1 MAFWTGV
8 VEDRNDPEQ
17 LGRCR
22 VRIFGHH
29 TGDTTS
35 LSTQD
40 LPWAIPLQSITSAAI
55 SGVGSTPVGIVP
67 GSWVMGFFLDGQDA
81 QKPIILG
88 TVAGKPAANPLV
100 QQAQQQQELAKDLNV
115 VTDGQGNIVRDG
127 SGQPIKTTQFE
138 DPLDNFGNLVKGDVN
153 KLITGIG
160 NFASA
165 NNYSKEENGKLGKY
179 QFSYVQLVILGYAY
193 RQIDTNSETELS
205 AELDPTNLDNPKF
218 WTGKGG
224 VYSKQ
229 DFLDKQS
236 VQDTAMIEM
245 STYNYKNLVRLGKI
259 NKETEPGIVAG
270 LLASAHIGGYSNS
283 DKLGRRTGDKLL
295 RDAFLIGAEAVS
307 GQDTEYNQALAD
319 RGSFFSTSIDGPGLT
334 SEELSNLVGFQDPN
348 KDFPRQEY
356 SNHNDLNKL
365 ALGEKGHRLFN
376 IKENQRETDIPKA
389 RSTETWE
396 EPKPVFGAEYP
407 YNQVLETEA
416 GHVVE
421 LDSTPG
427 AERIHVFHKKGTY
440 LEIDINGSMVRKV
453 VGDNYEII
461 DKNNYVF
468 VKGAESITIE
478 GKTRILV
485 KDQAFLEVEG
495 GLSITSNKDMVI
507 QTAKDMALIAN
518 RFELSSETGIDLKS
532 KGPVNIQGSSV
543 NVSATDGS
551 IINAAT
557 KSIFNTAGEQI
568 NNISGTETRL
578 QAGNQFDIK
587 SGTNT
592 NIDAGGQ
599 FNIRMGQAQAAPE
612 KNTTDLTIRATPE
625 EKTPTSVEPKPL
637 ARDITGPIS
646 FFGDDDPNSVSGKS
660 EEMAENGLI
669 SNEVDPPKTSDTQKF
684 GRSNSIPKNPANCS
698 EFTDIE
704 SFGNSIKNYPIGKKT
719 PMYVV
724 GDFIRPSAKWVFKS
738 QVGLPLSKI
747 TCNLSNIARNVM
759 EPIRDRYPWVT
770 IASGFRNVTRRFP
783 NEASDHLRGCAVD
796 LQFSPTRIEDVR
808 DIAVW
813 MQANI
818 PYKQLLLEYE
828 ADANNKVFKV
838 WIHISLELSSSGSI
852 VPSSRTPVATFL
864 NHKMKYENQLVNLA

>member
-35 LSTQD
+35 LSTQE

-100 QQAQQQQELAKDLNV
+100 EQAQQQELDRNLNV
-115 VTDGQGNIVRDG
+115 LTDGQGNVVRDG
-127 SGQPIKTTQFE
+127 SGQPIQTTQFE
-138 DPLDNFGNLVKGDVN
+138 DPLDNFGNLVKGDTN
-153 KLITGIG
+153 KLIAGIG
-160 NFASA
+160 NYASA

-179 QFSYVQLVILGYAY
+179 QFSYLQLVMLGYAY

-205 AELDPTNLDNPKF
+205 EELDPANLDNPEF
-218 WTGKGG
+218 WTGKAG

-229 DFLDKQS
+229 DFLDKLS

-245 STYNYKNLVRLGKI
+245 LTYNYRNLVRLGKI

-270 LLASAHIGGYSNS
+270 LLASAHIGGYSNA
-283 DKLGRRTGDKLL
+283 DKLGRKTGDLLL
-295 RDAFLIGAEAVS
+295 RNAFLVGAEAVS
-307 GQDTEYNQALAD
+307 GQAIDYKQTISE
-319 RGSFFSTSIDGPGLT
+319 RGTFLPLPNDSISLN
-334 SEELSNLVGFQDPN
+334 SEEFANLIGFQDPN
-348 KDFPRQEY
+348 KEFPKYEY
-356 SNHNDLNKL
+356 ANHNDLNKL
-365 ALGEKGHRLFN
+365 ALGEDDHQLFK
-376 IKENQRETDIPKA
+376 IKENKRVTEIPKA
-389 RSTETWE
+389 RSTDTWE
-396 EPKPVFGAEYP
+396 EPIPVFGARYP

-427 AERIHVFHKKGTY
+427 AERIHVFHKEGTY
-440 LEIDINGSMVRKV
+440 LEIDVNGSMVRKV

-461 DKNNYVF
+461 DRNNYVF

-551 IINAAT
+551 IVNSAT
-557 KSIFNTAGEQI
+557 RSIFNTAGEQI
-568 NNISGTETRL
+568 NNISGSETRL
-578 QAGNQFDIK
+578 QAGKQFDIK

-599 FNIRMGQAQAAPE
+599 LNIRMGQAQAAPE
-612 KNTTDLTIRATPE
+612 RNTTNLPVRATPE
-625 EKTPTSVEPKPL
+625 EKTPVSVEPDALEK
-637 ARDITGPIS
+637 DIKGQTSYI
-646 FFGDDDPNSVSGKS
+646 GDDNPDSVPEWRDQEIAKDRIS
-660 EEMAENGLI
+660 ETV
-669 SNEVDPPKTSDTQKF
+669 VDPKVADNQTF
-684 GRSNSIPKNPANCS
+684 GRSNTDPNDPADCTQFEKEKVFS
-698 EFTDIE
+698 G
-704 SFGNSIKNYPIGKKT
+704 SLKLSRLYSL
-719 PMYVV
+719 
-724 GDFIRPSAKWVFKS
+724 GDFNKGGWVFKS
-738 QVGLPLSKI
+738 QSGLSVSKI
-747 TCNLSNIARNVM
+747 VCNLSNVARNIM
-759 EPIRDRYPWVT
+759 EPIREKYPSVV
-770 IASGFRNVTRRFP
+770 ISSGFRNVTRRFP

-796 LQFSPTRIEDVR
+796 IQFPDQNKKNIR

-813 MQANI
+813 IQQNI

-828 ADANNKVFKV
+828 KDSKGKTTKV
-838 WIHISLELSSSGSI
+838 WIHISLELSPVSRAPI
-852 VPSSRTPVATFL
+852 PSSRTPVGTFL
-864 NHKMKYENQLVNLA
+864 NHRLVHPNQLVNLA